1 MAVTIIQ
8 SGDAS
13 VNNKAFVD
21 NTGHLLVTNAG
32 GGVSDTNLTE
42 VGGQPITLGQN
53 TMANSIPV
61 VIASDQSPV
70 EVTIEGVN
78 PNQNSVL
85 IFNEVTA
92 VPVGLETIV
101 ATYTAPA
108 GKTSCLLQIYAGGT
122 NVTKFIV
129 YNNLALYDKKYTSAA
144 QLNENFDF
152 KTGSSI
158 VPGQI
163 IGVGNTIT
171 ITTTQIGTS
180 PGDFNARIQ
189 VLEIG

>member
-1 MAVTIIQ
+1 MATTIIKGYDNDNQ
-8 SGDAS
+8 A
-13 VNNKAFVD
+13 KVD
-21 NTGHLLVTNAG
+21 STGHLFVTTAG
-32 GGVSDTNLTE
+32 GGAATDVNITE
-42 VGGQPITLGQN
+42 VGGQPLTLGQHP
-53 TMANSIPV
+53 MATSIPV

-85 IFNEVTA
+85 IYGEQTS
-92 VPVGLETIV
+92 VPVGSETVI
-101 ATYTAPA
+101 ATYTAPV
-108 GKTSCLLQIYAGGT
+108 GKTSCLLLAYVGGE
-122 NVTKFIV
+122 NVAEWIV
-129 YNNLALYDKKYTSAA
+129 YNNAAIYDKKYTSAA
-144 QLNENFDF
+144 ALNENFDF

-171 ITTTQIGTS
+171 VTVNQIGTS
-180 PGDFNARIQ
+180 SADFNARIQ